1 MRADL
6 IIVHADQLLTMAAL
20 EGAPEGAPAGPFSGA
35 EQGRIGLIE
44 DGAIACLDGVI
55 VAIGPTE
62 EILAKIQEE
71 PDIVTIDARGKVV
84 SPGLV
89 DAHTH
94 LVFAGT
100 REREF
105 ELRARGATYAEIF
118 AAGGGIHST
127 VRATREA
134 SKAELLE
141 LATGRLQTMLEHGAT
156 TVEAKSGYGLDFDT
170 EVKQLEVL
178 MELSRRHPVDVV
190 PTFMGAHAVPRD
202 TDPEAFV
209 AWLVEDAI
217 PKIAIRGLARFC
229 DVFCE
234 KGVFTPEQ
242 TERILKAA
250 KANGLGA
257 KLHADELVD
266 TGGAAL
272 AAKLGAVSADHL
284 HCANLEGLAA
294 MAEAGVV
301 AVLLP
306 GTGVFLGMSEHAP
319 ARKMV
324 ELGVPVAVAT
334 DFNPGSCFSESLPL
348 MMSLAVTQLKLTPQ
362 EVWVAV
368 TRNAA
373 HAVGRGHRVGSLE
386 VGKQADL
393 VVWDAHD
400 YRVVPY
406 RMGIN
411 LVDTVVKLGKVVHRR
426 EPRAQ
431 AQLERIG

>member
-6 IIVHADQLLTMAAL
+6 IIVHAEQLLTMAPS
-20 EGAPEGAPAGPFSGA
+20 GDAPSAGSPASIPFAGMD
-35 EQGRIGLIE
+35 QGRIGLIE
-44 DGAIACLDGVI
+44 GGAIACLDGTI

-62 EILAKIQEE
+62 DIMARVQED
-71 PDIVTIDARGKVV
+71 PDITTIDARGKIVT
-84 SPGLV
+84 PGLV

-94 LVFAGT
+94 LVFGGT

-105 ELRARGATYAEIF
+105 ELRARGATYAEIM

-134 SKAELLE
+134 SRTELFE
-141 LATGRLQTMLEHGAT
+141 LAHARVQTMLELGTT
-156 TVEAKSGYGLDFDT
+156 TVEAKSGYGLDLDT

-178 MELSRRHPVDVV
+178 MELSRRHPVDIV

-202 TDPEAFV
+202 QDPETFV
-209 AWLVEDAI
+209 TWLVGDAI

-250 KANGLGA
+250 QANGLGA
-257 KLHADELVD
+257 KLHADELCD

-284 HCANLEGLAA
+284 HHANPEGLAA
-294 MAEAGVV
+294 MAQAGTV

-306 GTGVFLGMSEHAP
+306 GTAVFLGMTEHAP

-362 EVWVAV
+362 EAWVAV

-393 VVWDAHD
+393 VLWNAPD
-400 YRVVPY
+400 YRMVPY

-411 LVDTVVKLGKVVHRR
+411 LVDTVVKLGRIVHRR
-426 EPRAQ
+426 GAQ
-431 AQLERIG
+431 PEALRI

>member
-6 IIVHADQLLTMAAL
+6 IVVHAEQLLTMADSR
-20 EGAPEGAPAGPFSGA
+20 GADPTGAPASGPFAGA
-35 EQGRIGLIE
+35 DQARIGMIE
-44 DGAIACLDGVI
+44 DGAIACHDGMI

-62 EILAKIQEE
+62 EVLAQVQED
-71 PDIVTIDARGKVV
+71 PDVVTIDARGKIV

-105 ELRARGATYAEIF
+105 ELRARGATYAEIH

-134 SKAELLE
+134 SKAELID
-141 LATGRLQTMLEHGAT
+141 LAMGRLQTMLEHGAT
-156 TVEAKSGYGLDFDT
+156 TVEAKSGYGLDLDT

-202 TDPEAFV
+202 TDPETFV
-209 AWLVEDAI
+209 TWLVEEAI

-250 KANGLGA
+250 QANGLGA

-284 HCANLEGLAA
+284 HCANLDGLAA

-306 GTGVFLGMSEHAP
+306 GTGVFLGMREHAP
-319 ARKMV
+319 ARQMI
-324 ELGVPVAVAT
+324 EAGVPVAVAT

-362 EVWVAV
+362 EAWVAV

-373 HAVGRGHRVGSLE
+373 HAVGRSHRVGSLE

-393 VVWDAHD
+393 VLWNAPDF
-400 YRVVPY
+400 RVVPY

-411 LVDTVVKLGKVVHRR
+411 LVDTVVKLGRVVHRR
-426 EPRAQ
+426 EPRPEP
-431 AQLERIG
+431 LRV

>member
-1 MRADL
+1 MLADL
-6 IIVHADQLLTMAAL
+6 IVVHADQLLTMAAPDGSQ
-20 EGAPEGAPAGPFSGA
+20 GAFHGHD
-35 EQGRIGLIE
+35 QGRIGLVE
-44 DGAIACLDGVI
+44 GGAIACHEGVI
-55 VAIGPTE
+55 VAVGPTE
-62 EILAKIQEE
+62 EILEQVRETEDA
-71 PDIVTIDARGKVV
+71 VTVDARGKVLT
-84 SPGLV
+84 PGLV

-94 LVFAGT
+94 LVFGGT

-105 ELRARGATYAEIF
+105 ELRARGATYAEIL

-134 SKAELLE
+134 TKAELLT
-141 LATGRLQTMLEHGAT
+141 LATRRAQTMLEHGT
-156 TVEAKSGYGLDFDT
+156 TTIEAKSGYGLDFET
-170 EVKQLEVL
+170 ELKQLEVL
-178 MELSRRHPVDVV
+178 MELSRVHPVDVI

-202 TDPEAFV
+202 QDAEAYV
-209 AWLVEDAI
+209 TWLVEEAI
-217 PKIAIRGLARFC
+217 PKISIRNLARFC

-242 TERILKAA
+242 SERILRAGQ
-250 KANGLGA
+250 ANGLGA
-257 KLHADELVD
+257 KIHADELCD

-272 AAKLGAVSADHL
+272 AARLGAVSADHL
-284 HCANLEGLAA
+284 HHANEEGLKA
-294 MAEAGVV
+294 MAQAGTV

-306 GTGVFLGMSEHAP
+306 GTAVFLGMTEHAP

-324 ELGVPVAVAT
+324 EWGVPVAVAT

-348 MMSLAVTQLKLTPQ
+348 MLSLAVAQLRLTPQ
-362 EVWVAV
+362 EAWVAV

-386 VGKQADL
+386 VGKQADMVL
-393 VVWDAHD
+393 WDATD

-406 RMGIN
+406 RMGLN

-426 EPRAQ
+426 APRPEP
-431 AQLERIG
+431 QLV

>member
-6 IIVHADQLLTMAAL
+6 IIVHAEQLLTMAHPD
-20 EGAPEGAPAGPFSGA
+20 GPDGTPVSGPFVGPD
-35 EQGRIGLIE
+35 QGRIGLIE
-44 DGAIACLDGVI
+44 DGAIACLDGEI
-55 VAIGPTE
+55 VAVGTTE
-62 EILAKIQEE
+62 EILAQVREV
-71 PDIVTIDARGKVV
+71 PDIVTIDARGKLVT
-84 SPGLV
+84 PGLV

-105 ELRARGATYAEIF
+105 ELRARGASYAEIMQ
-118 AAGGGIHST
+118 AGGGIHST
-127 VRATREA
+127 VRATRDA

-141 LATGRLQTMLEHGAT
+141 SARTRLQTMLEHGAT

-178 MELSRRHPVDVV
+178 IELSRRHPVDVV

-202 TDPEAFV
+202 HDPEAFV
-209 AWLVEDAI
+209 KWLCEDAI
-217 PKIAIRGLARFC
+217 PKIAIRALARFC

-257 KLHADELVD
+257 KIHADELCD

-272 AAKLGAVSADHL
+272 AARLGAVSADHL
-284 HCANLEGLAA
+284 HHSNEDGLAA
-294 MAEAGVV
+294 MAEAGTV

-306 GTGVFLGMSEHAP
+306 GTAVFLGMTEHAP
-319 ARKMV
+319 ARRMV

-348 MMSLAVTQLKLTPQ
+348 MMSLACTQLKLTPQ
-362 EVWVAV
+362 EAWVAV

-373 HAVGRGHRVGSLE
+373 HAVSRGHRVGSIE

-393 VVWDAHD
+393 VVWDAPD
-400 YRVVPY
+400 YRMVPY

-411 LVDTVVKLGKVVHRR
+411 LVETVVKLGKVVHRR
-426 EPRAQ
+426 HAHPQ
-431 AQLERIG
+431 AQPV

>member
-6 IIVHADQLLTMAAL
+6 ILVHAEQLLTMAAPD
-20 EGAPEGAPAGPFSGA
+20 GAQGPFHRA
-35 EQGRIGLIE
+35 DQGRIGLIE
-44 DGAIACLDGVI
+44 DGAIASLHGEI
-55 VAIGPTE
+55 VAVGPTE
-62 EILAKIQEE
+62 AIMAQVQEL
-71 PDIVTIDARGKVV
+71 PDVVTIDARGKLVT
-84 SPGLV
+84 PGLV

-105 ELRARGATYAEIF
+105 ELRAKGASYAEILE
-118 AAGGGIHST
+118 AGGGIHST

-141 LATGRLQTMLEHGAT
+141 LAKGRLQTMLELGST
-156 TVEAKSGYGLDFDT
+156 TVEAKSGYGLDFVT

-202 TDPEAFV
+202 QDPEAFV
-209 AWLVEDAI
+209 TWLVEDAL
-217 PKIAIRGLARFC
+217 PKISIRGLARFC

-242 TERILKAA
+242 TERILKSAQ
-250 KANGLGA
+250 ANGLGA
-257 KLHADELVD
+257 KLHADELCD

-272 AAKLGAVSADHL
+272 AAALGAVSADHL
-284 HCANLEGLAA
+284 HHANEAGLAA
-294 MAEAGVV
+294 MAKAGVV

-306 GTGVFLGMSEHAP
+306 GTAVFLGMTEHAP
-319 ARKMV
+319 ARRMI

-362 EVWVAV
+362 EAWVAV

-373 HAVGRGHRVGSLE
+373 HAVSRGHRVGALE

-393 VVWDAHD
+393 VVWDASD
-400 YRVVPY
+400 YRMVPY
-406 RMGIN
+406 RMGID
-411 LVDTVVKLGKVVHRR
+411 LVDTVVKRGRVVHKKGASP
-426 EPRAQ
+426 ELLPA
-431 AQLERIG
+431 

>member
-6 IIVHADQLLTMAAL
+6 IVVHAQQLLTMASPD
-20 EGAPEGAPAGPFSGA
+20 APSGPFSGP

-44 DGAIACLDGVI
+44 DGAIAALDGEI
-55 VAIGPTE
+55 VAVGPTE
-62 EILAKIQEE
+62 EILAKVQET
-71 PDIVTIDARGKVV
+71 PDVVTIDARGKVLT
-84 SPGLV
+84 PGLV

-105 ELRARGATYAEIF
+105 ELRAKGATYAEIM

-134 SKAELLE
+134 SKAELLD
-141 LATGRLQTMLEHGAT
+141 LAKARLQTMLEHGAT

-190 PTFMGAHAVPRD
+190 PTFMGAHAVPRE

-209 AWLVEDAI
+209 TWLVEDAI

-242 TERILKAA
+242 SERILKAA
-250 KANGLGA
+250 QTHGLGA
-257 KLHADELVD
+257 KIHADELGD

-284 HCANLEGLAA
+284 HHANLDGLAA
-294 MAEAGVV
+294 MAQAGVV

-306 GTGVFLGMSEHAP
+306 GTAVFLGMTEHAP

-348 MMSLAVTQLKLTPQ
+348 MLSLAVTQLKLTPQ
-362 EVWVAV
+362 EAWVAV

-373 HAVGRGHRVGSLE
+373 HAVGRSHRVGALE
-386 VGKQADL
+386 VGKQADMVL
-393 VVWDAHD
+393 WDAPD

-411 LVDTVVKLGKVVHRR
+411 LVDTVVKRGKVVHRR
-426 EPRAQ
+426 APR
-431 AQLERIG
+431 LEVQPV